1 MKISLNWLEDF
12 VEIQRISA
20 TELAQKIT
28 EHCFE
33 VEKILGG
40 KEHFAFSKE

>member
-12 VEIQRISA
+12 VEIQKISA
-20 TELAQKIT
+20 EQLAQNIT

-33 VEKILGG
+33 V
-40 KEHFAFSKE
+40 